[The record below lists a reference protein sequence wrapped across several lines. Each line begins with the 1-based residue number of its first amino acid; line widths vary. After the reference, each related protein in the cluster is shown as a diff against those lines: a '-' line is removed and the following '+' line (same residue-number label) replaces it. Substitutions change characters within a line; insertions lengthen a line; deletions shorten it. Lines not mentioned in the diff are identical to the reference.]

1 MNFRELFHLT
11 RSSFKIRLDDDKSVE
26 TFESTEETSE
36 EEKTVLSVEVKNEWH
51 QEYELIYLS
60 YVLER

>member
-26 TFESTEETSE
+26 TFESTEETPV

-51 QEYELIYLS
+51 QEYELIYSS